1 MMSQG
6 CVARSTFPMNIG
18 SIDDEDLFSLDPTRN
33 CHGQQSMLLDSST
46 EDITPFPPST
56 LCLRQANAN
65 GYAKGKATPTVQAIH
80 SLA

>member
-33 CHGQQSMLLDSST
+33 CHGQQSNDTTLVDLEYYS
-46 EDITPFPPST
+46 IPTPHCAYGR
-56 LCLRQANAN
+56 L
-65 GYAKGKATPTVQAIH
+65 TPTV
-80 SLA
+80 